1 MSNRE
6 PGSAGSVDVITDEVL
21 ALIGTRSHVT
31 ATDLVERSEI
41 RRFAQA
47 IMDDDPIYY
56 DDEAAMRRGFPCVV
70 APPLFPLYAFR
81 FPPDHQDALAGAA
94 ADPDMHGGAFLPR
107 LGLPDIPVPQKG
119 LLNGGNE
126 IEFLRNARVGDRLHA
141 DCELLDVYQKTGR
154 SGLMVFV
161 EMAMT
166 FTDQD
171 GNVLLRNKQIEIR
184 R

>member
-1 MSNRE
+1 MTTS
-6 PGSAGSVDVITDEVL
+6 VITPEVTS
-21 ALIGTRSHVT
+21 LIGTRSTVV
-31 ATDLVERSEI
+31 AWDRVERSEI

-47 IMDDDPIYY
+47 IMDPDPIYY
-56 DDEAAMRRGFPCVV
+56 DDAAAKARGLPGVV

-81 FPPDHQDALAGAA
+81 FPPVNEDALAGAA
-94 ADPDMHGGAFLPR
+94 DADDFHGGAFLPR

-119 LLNGGNE
+119 LLNGGND
-126 IEFLRNARVGDRLHA
+126 IEFFRYARIGDRLTA
-141 DCELLDVYQKTGR
+141 QCELVDIYEKTGR

-166 FTDQD
+166 FTNQD
-171 GNVLLRNKQIEIR
+171 GDVLLHNKQIEIR